1 MPNLT
6 TRMAAVMALPFLLS
20 ACVETTSTTTG
31 GPVVSRLSDGGVEVT
46 LQGDANC
53 VTRFN
58 IEGAMT
64 YATEGTD
71 GCSDSEIATAR
82 QVAMANISNL

>member
-1 MPNLT
+1 MPDLT
-6 TRMAAVMALPFLLS
+6 IRMAAMMVLPVLLS
-20 ACVETTSTTTG
+20 ACIGTSSTTASS
-31 GPVVSRLSDGGVEVT
+31 PVVSKLSDGGVEVT

-64 YATEGTD
+64 YATEGTG
-71 GCSDSEIATAR
+71 GCSDGEIAAAR
-82 QVAMANISNL
+82 KVAIDSISNL